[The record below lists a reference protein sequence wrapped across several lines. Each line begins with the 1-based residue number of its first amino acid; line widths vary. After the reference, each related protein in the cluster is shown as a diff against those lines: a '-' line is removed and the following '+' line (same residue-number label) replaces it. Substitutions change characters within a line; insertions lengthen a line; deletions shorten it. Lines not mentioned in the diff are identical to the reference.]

1 MLSVSYKFKY
11 MVDLSNE
18 VNFIQ
23 DGYVLVDYCVIL
35 ILVDSNWYVVFI
47 VNNLLDEDY
56 EVYLVKILLIVG
68 VYVNGVY

>member
-11 MVDLSNE
+11 MVDLDNE